1 MAGEIDD
8 DEAVFGEFGGALD
21 DFGDRAAA
29 LREIAAF
36 LVERKK

>member
-1 MAGEIDD
+1 LIHRANAALDR
-8 DEAVFGEFGGALD
+8 FGER
-21 DFGDRAAA
+21 GDS